1 MKEIAS
7 QYGAAV
13 IAALV
18 GGLLFFLLFH
28 IPIEE
33 QEGLAQIVGFVT
45 KQQTEQAIQNE
56 YDRNEEQYTKQIYLH
71 LQYLNDNPII
81 AGEKTKV
88 WDHFS
93 VYDDNGQVVE
103 AKICVIMDQQG
114 NRYSIVTENG
124 QDYIFLERAGIYQVY
139 FQTTDS
145 FYRTQYAI
153 LWVPVQVNKI

>member
-13 IAALV
+13 IAAIV

-28 IPIEE
+28 IPIEGK
-33 QEGLAQIVGFVT
+33 EGLAQMVGVVT
-45 KQQTEQAIQNE
+45 KQQTEQTIQDK
-56 YDRNEEQYTKQIYLH
+56 YSRNEEQYARQIDTH
-71 LQYLNDNPII
+71 LQYLNDNPIV

-93 VYDDNGQVVE
+93 VDDDNGQVVK
-103 AKICVIMDQQG
+103 AKICVIMDQQK
-114 NRYSIVTENG
+114 NRYSMVTENG
-124 QDYIFLERAGIYQVY
+124 EDYIYLERAGIYQVY
-139 FQTTDS
+139 FQITDS

-153 LWVPVQVNKI
+153 LWVPVQVNKL